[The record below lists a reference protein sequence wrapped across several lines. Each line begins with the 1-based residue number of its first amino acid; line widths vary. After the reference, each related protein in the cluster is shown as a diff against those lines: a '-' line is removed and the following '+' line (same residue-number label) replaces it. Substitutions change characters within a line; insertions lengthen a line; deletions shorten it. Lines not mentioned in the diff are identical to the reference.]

1 MQDSFDAL
9 EYAAYLRQ
17 RWAFLCTACAVA
29 VLFALIVSLLIPKQ
43 YTATASIVIDAPAG
57 NDVRTATAVSPVYL
71 ESLKGYEYLA
81 SSDTLFQKALDH
93 FHIRDSGEG
102 ASIESLKRRMLKVSK
117 VRDTRILEI
126 SVSRPDPKQAQAI
139 VQFLAEETVK
149 LNQSLGHEGD
159 RDLTTDAESQQ
170 TVAGEQLQK
179 AQAQW
184 AELSTREPLES
195 LQSEIDAAVEL
206 QSKVR
211 QQMLQ
216 AQVDVAERSEQQTP
230 EKATSDF
237 WKRDLAAVRAKASLL
252 EKQSNDLNRQVEQKS
267 ALLAQRSTKRDA
279 VLNQLRIARTAFDAA
294 AARSREMQNTSGS
307 RGERLRII
315 DSGIVP
321 QRPSYPNISLNVF
334 VALLFGAAASVLYLT
349 IAFQTKPPA
358 SRQPLRFAAK
368 KADG

>member
-9 EYAAYLRQ
+9 EYVGYLRQ
-17 RWAFLCTACAVA
+17 RWVFLSTACAVA
-29 VLFALIVSLLIPKQ
+29 VFIALIVSTLIPKQ

-71 ESLKGYEYLA
+71 ESLKSYEYLA

-93 FHIRDSGEG
+93 YHIRDSGELG
-102 ASIESLKRRMLKVSK
+102 TIESLKRRMLKVSK
-117 VRDTRILEI
+117 LRDTRILEI
-126 SVSRPDPKQAQAI
+126 SISRPDPKQAQAI
-139 VQFLAEETVK
+139 VQFIAQETVK
-149 LNQSLGHEGD
+149 LNQGLAREGD

-170 TVAGEQLQK
+170 TAASEQLQK

-195 LQSEIDAAVEL
+195 LQSEINAAVEL
-206 QSKVR
+206 QARVR

-216 AQVDVAERSEQQTP
+216 AQVDVTERSEQLTP
-230 EKATSDF
+230 DKASSDF
-237 WKRDLAAVRAKASLL
+237 WKRDLAAARAKASLL
-252 EKQSNDLNRQVEQKS
+252 EKQSKDLDRQVEQKS

-279 VLNQLRIARTAFDAA
+279 VLNQLRVARTAFDAA
-294 AARSREMQNTSGS
+294 AARSRDMQNTSGF

-315 DSGIVP
+315 DPGIVP
-321 QRPSYPNISLNVF
+321 QRPSYPNISLNAF

-349 IAFQTKPPA
+349 VAFQSRPPV
-358 SRQPLRFAAK
+358 SRRPLRFAGK
-368 KADG
+368 TADG